1 MIRDLSILYTV
12 DHVSVTLS
20 TDIDGENTPYNL
32 AEIFARVVRDSNAN
46 EEMVIEQLKIELGL

>member
-12 DHVSVTLS
+12 DHVNVALS
-20 TDIDGENTPYNL
+20 TDTDSENIPYNL
-32 AEIFARVVRDSNAN
+32 AEMFARIVRDSNAN

>member
-1 MIRDLSILYTV
+1 MIRDLNVLYTI
-12 DHVSVTLS
+12 DNVSVALS

>member
-20 TDIDGENTPYNL
+20 TDIDGENAPYNL

>member
-1 MIRDLSILYTV
+1 MISNLTIIYEV
-12 DHVSVTLS
+12 DHVNVVLS

-32 AEIFARVVRDSNAN
+32 AEIFARVIKDSNAN